1 MANRALL
8 EKEIKEYCKLNG
20 INDVAGFITQCI
32 LMGFNTFRYGT
43 SPTDNIKRENGEIE
57 SKPTNRERKEKQP
70 EVENKI
76 EVKKRKIKVI
86 HNDYHQSKK

>member
-32 LMGFNTFRYGT
+32 LRGFNTFRYGT
-43 SPTDNIKRENGEIE
+43 SPSDNIKRENGEIE
-57 SKPTNRERKEKQP
+57 SNPTNRERKEKQP
-70 EVENKI
+70 DVENKI

-86 HNDYHQSKK
+86 HND

>member
-20 INDVAGFITQCI
+20 INNVAGFITQCI

-70 EVENKI
+70 DVENKI

-86 HNDYHQSKK
+86 HND

>member
-32 LMGFNTFRYGT
+32 LSGFNTFRYGI

-86 HNDYHQSKK
+86 HND

>member
-32 LMGFNTFRYGT
+32 LSGFNTFRYGT
-43 SPTDNIKRENGEIE
+43 SPADNIKRENGEIE
-57 SKPTNRERKEKQP
+57 SNPTNRERKEKQS

-86 HNDYHQSKK
+86 HND

>member
-8 EKEIKEYCKLNG
+8 EKDIKEYCKLNG

-86 HNDYHQSKK
+86 HND

>member
-57 SKPTNRERKEKQP
+57 FKPTNREKKEKQP

-86 HNDYHQSKK
+86 HND

>member
-32 LMGFNTFRYGT
+32 LSGFNTFRYGT

-57 SKPTNRERKEKQP
+57 SKPTNRERKVKQP

-86 HNDYHQSKK
+86 HND

>member
-76 EVKKRKIKVI
+76 EVKKRKIKII
-86 HNDYHQSKK
+86 HND

>member
-57 SKPTNRERKEKQP
+57 FKQTNRERKEKQP

-86 HNDYHQSKK
+86 HND

>member
-8 EKEIKEYCKLNG
+8 EKEIKEYFKLNG

-57 SKPTNRERKEKQP
+57 FKPTNRERKEKQP

-86 HNDYHQSKK
+86 HND

>member
-43 SPTDNIKRENGEIE
+43 SPMDNIKRENGEIE
-57 SKPTNRERKEKQP
+57 SKPTNRERKVKQP

-86 HNDYHQSKK
+86 HND

>member
-43 SPTDNIKRENGEIE
+43 SPSDNIKRENGEIE
-57 SKPTNRERKEKQP
+57 SKPTNRERKVKQP

-86 HNDYHQSKK
+86 HND

>member
-32 LMGFNTFRYGT
+32 LRGFNTFRDGT
-43 SPTDNIKRENGEIE
+43 SPSDNIKRENGEIE
-57 SKPTNRERKEKQP
+57 SKPTNRKKKKKQP

-86 HNDYHQSKK
+86 HND

>member
-8 EKEIKEYCKLNG
+8 EKEIKEYCKING

-57 SKPTNRERKEKQP
+57 FKPTNRERKEKQP

-86 HNDYHQSKK
+86 HND

>member
-32 LMGFNTFRYGT
+32 LRGFNTFMYGT
-43 SPTDNIKRENGEIE
+43 SPSDNIKRENGEIE

-86 HNDYHQSKK
+86 HND

>member
-32 LMGFNTFRYGT
+32 LRGFNTFRYGT

-70 EVENKI
+70 DVENKI

-86 HNDYHQSKK
+86 HND